1 MRAVEK
7 TWNFLK
13 EFAWPFGL
21 CGGVYAIASRF
32 IPLDHVTNTL
42 GLLALVV
49 VLFALVICLS
59 GYVIR
64 GGPPASYPEIKVEQV
79 RDSGRLFISKKSPA
93 LGVNMAAMVY
103 FKDGSYERLVG
114 LGTVSHVQTDG
125 LTQIAVEYVPG
136 VESDVRIKISE
147 NSRDVISN
155 LFVRPGVNIQSV
167 VPVEVG
173 E

>member
-1 MRAVEK
+1 
-7 TWNFLK
+7 
-13 EFAWPFGL
+13 
-21 CGGVYAIASRF
+21 
-32 IPLDHVTNTL
+32 
-42 GLLALVV
+42 
-49 VLFALVICLS
+49 
-59 GYVIR
+59 
-64 GGPPASYPEIKVEQV
+64 
-79 RDSGRLFISKKSPA
+79 
-93 LGVNMAAMVY
+93 MAAMVY